1 MIKTSGNRNLN
12 RKFPNDDRRDGRDSE
27 RSPAVGRAARFSK
40 EPCVKMLGVDTLE
53 IMPPIDDEKM
63 PMKGVECVQ
72 VVIPK
77 AKIVALA
84 HIPGQ
89 VRGECRSKLRI

>member
-12 RKFPNDDRRDGRDSE
+12 RKVRADDERDGWDASG
-27 RSPAVGRAARFSK
+27 SLAVPGVARLSK
-40 EPCVKMLGVDTLE
+40 EPYEKMLGVDTLE
-53 IMPPIDDEKM
+53 IMSPTRDKKM
-63 PMKGVECVQ
+63 PMEGVECVQ
-72 VVIPK
+72 VIIPK
-77 AKIVALA
+77 AKIIALA